1 MKVLVALLG
10 VAACAAFLL
19 AYLTVWR
26 AARNEAQAMVAHRPA
41 GQFVEVDGT
50 RVHYVDEGQGPVVV
64 LIHGSSG
71 NLNDW
76 TFDMVARLSDR
87 YRVLAFDRPGLG
99 YTDMI
104 GRNASLA
111 AQARLLSDA
120 ATALGAENPMV
131 VGHSL
136 GGAVALAWALER
148 PDDLSGLVVLA
159 GVSQPWDTGLSTY
172 YQFMSNRALGPIT
185 ANLVTAWTTGQMV
198 DNSIESVFAPQ
209 SSPEG
214 YGAHFGTGLTLRRF
228 SLLENARQRASL
240 LDHVQAM
247 APHYAS
253 ISVPTEILHGD
264 ADATVGLNIHSVPL
278 SQQIPDATLTVM
290 EGVGHMPHHA
300 DPQAVVDAIDRL
312 SARVA
317 AQ

>member
-1 MKVLVALLG
+1 MKVLLALLG

-19 AYLTVWR
+19 ACITVWR
-26 AARNEAQAMVAHRPA
+26 AARNEAQTIVAHPPA
-41 GQFVEVDGT
+41 GRFVEVDGT
-50 RVHYVDEGQGPVVV
+50 RVHYIDQGQGPVVV

-99 YTDMI
+99 YTEMI

-120 ATALGAENPMV
+120 ATALGAENPMI

-148 PDDLSGLVVLA
+148 PENTSGLVLLA
-159 GVSQPWDTGLSTY
+159 GVSIPWDTGLSTY
-172 YQFMSNRALGPIT
+172 YQWMSHRIFGPIA
-185 ANLVTAWTTGQMV
+185 ANFATAWTSDQVVETSV
-198 DNSIESVFAPQ
+198 NAVFAPQ
-209 SSPEG
+209 SAPTG

-240 LDHVQAM
+240 LDHVRAM
-247 APHYAS
+247 APHYDS

-264 ADATVGLNIHSVPL
+264 ADATVGLQIHSVPL
-278 SQQIPDATLTVM
+278 SQQIPDATLTVI
-290 EGVGHMPHHA
+290 EGAGHMPHHA
-300 DPQAVVDAIDRL
+300 NPQAVVDAIDRL